1 MREPETSRIFRNLL
15 ETSGNFWKLLE
26 SSGIFWK
33 LLESSPRKIFTIKSM
48 KIFIQVISHRKTPDF
63 FYSVVFI
70 SYTKRLNHFLFLAVM
85 SSTT

>member
-1 MREPETSRIFRNLL
+1 MREPETSRNFQELP
-15 ETSGNFWKLLE
+15 ETSGNFGKLLE
-26 SSGIFWK
+26 T
-33 LLESSPRKIFTIKSM
+33 SPRKIFTIKSM